1 MRYLA
6 RSLGCVVSKVVKTIC
21 CKENIGECVVIV
33 KPELSVISSESDLK
47 YYIFTWPTSIISC
60 VSVTSSSTQL
70 SWYMVH
76 DHLAGTV
83 IY

>member
-1 MRYLA
+1 MYYRCINSVLA
-6 RSLGCVVSKVVKTIC
+6 LCVL
-21 CKENIGECVVIV
+21 V
-33 KPELSVISSESDLK
+33 KPELSVISTESDLK

-70 SWYMVH
+70 SWYMIH